1 MFLKIARLTF
11 SVATISLLVACG
23 GGGGGDS
30 ESGMTTTGKIASRD
44 VVSINYNYSPEICSS
59 SDFKKYMIN
68 ALAHL
73 KPKDFIAS
81 VESNSVTCETYGKV
95 NNGRECYE
103 SHSNRSYSNSCV
115 TAFNSSLFRNSNKL
129 SKTINSSFAKNA
141 IEMMEGY

>member
-1 MFLKIARLTF
+1 MFLKIVRLTF

-23 GGGGGDS
+23 GSSGGDS
-30 ESGMTTTGKIASRD
+30 QSGMTTTEKISSRD
-44 VVSINYNYSPEICSS
+44 VVAINYNYSPEICSS

-103 SHSNRSYSNSCV
+103 GHDSHDSYRTSCV
-115 TAFNSSLFRNSNKL
+115 TAFNTSIANSSKL
-129 SKTINSSFAKNA
+129 SKMSVDYNAKIV
-141 IEMMEGY
+141 IEMANGY